1 MKEGVKK
8 SISLILVLTL
18 LVQLLPVVA
27 FGVGDETNDL
37 DISTDSE
44 TVSMK
49 DDDAEIVGEEDALRE
64 ESVKHFRLRDG
75 AYMLVEYETAVHY
88 QTADGSWEEIDNT
101 LQKTGQQYVAQA
113 GDMTRKFA
121 ASLDSGFLF
130 ETAYQGQSVSMS
142 LARRSSRDV
151 VAVAPDV
158 PAAEETAAPEET
170 AVPETADQPQEAE
183 QAEADLQRAPAEAAA
198 ETDAPQQETAEELP
212 LLDDAAYTL
221 VTSTAAARM
230 ENPGAKMRTF
240 SKLAEK
246 DKIQPQKIR
255 SSVAFDNVM
264 DGVSLLYQNYGYN
277 VKESIIIEKPQE
289 QYAYSFVLNLQGLT
303 PTLEADGSVLLRGA
317 DGEPV
322 YEIPAPYLADADGAT
337 SLEDAAYKLER
348 ISGGYLLTVEADPE
362 WMNAPERAY
371 PVTLDPTILLHN
383 KGNVLTTFIRSA
395 WPGSVAPNSADQF
408 VGYRAN
414 EGYDAC
420 NIYVQFANLPEIPQN
435 CVPISAQLA
444 MYNAGFFTSD
454 GVGCAAPD
462 GSLTV
467 EAHEWPAAVS
477 DVSGLTWYL
486 VHFGSTPV
494 NEETIDYQK
503 LSKETLGEYVTWDIT
518 RTVMQ
523 WYQKQNEGD
532 TSGGRGVLLEG
543 IDGRENYRVANLIG
557 SGYHD
562 YSPYFAVYY
571 RNPVGLESYY
581 TYQEASAGKAGD
593 LSIHNFTNQF
603 TLDRAD
609 VSLSLEPASYAL
621 RHIYNSATSGIE
633 FSNNEAGGIHTCDY
647 TSMQVGVGWKLS
659 AQQTVVE
666 CKVGDETY
674 LVYNDE
680 DGTEHYFSETATNT
694 YEDEDGLSL
703 KIVKSTSG
711 GNTIYTMTDMDKY
724 HTWVFHNGYL
734 ISVTDNNSNTIY
746 FAYNAAYSSGG
757 SAWKPVKGSAS
768 NRLVQIVMDINSG
781 NNEKSRTLQTVAN
794 LTYSGDRLS
803 SVTDYAGRST
813 NYSYDSGGHLT
824 QVTYADGTSVSYAY
838 NGSGGRLST
847 LYDAESQYG
856 LDITYTY
863 NLGVVSTFRVQEFAN
878 TSGAKQTG
886 SAFHA
891 YRNGIHQ
898 TSYRFYGPDHTRD
911 TADDT
916 VKTCVLDH
924 FGKTICTYDSNTD
937 YSEIIGASAANYT
950 DNSGTSKTNNRLT
963 GAAAMGISSFNMLS
977 NSGLETCTGNAA
989 DNWAQLSFSTSASA
1003 GTQSGNKARLGKA
1016 SIKTTA
1022 RGSGMYQE
1030 ATLQAGTTYTFSGY
1044 VNTCDMTAFDS
1055 NGSVY
1060 LAALTADQITDLS
1073 QACAS
1078 PWKSEQVNYKTDAS
1092 INRGWEKISVTFTP
1106 ETSGTYYMAFL
1117 QDRADGTACCDDL
1130 LLEESE
1136 AASEINLVQNGRFA
1150 WLVNGKPEGWVPN
1163 SYTISDEHPFGQSLS
1178 KSMRVSNTMNGY
1190 ARTHQ
1195 VIPLNLLADEATFL
1209 LSGWGKAN
1217 SVGGTARKHEDG
1229 DERYFGLVAEIA
1241 YTDGTTENQYV
1252 SFNGDYADWQ
1262 FASGVIVPGKR
1273 DERVKEITVRC
1284 AYDYNAN
1291 DAYFTNISLV
1301 LEPAETYSYDSKGNP
1316 IAATD
1321 GSAKTA
1327 SEFFADSQ
1335 RLKSYTTPG
1344 GAKHTLGYDASNNL
1358 QEDTLA
1364 GLTNYTYHNTSGS
1377 PTTSMTRKG
1386 YSGDY
1391 LKSQNVYDITGRF
1404 RTLAI
1409 DANGVQTGY
1418 TYDDTTLQLTSVH
1431 SAGGATQTYTYQSG
1445 RDRVSQTAID
1455 QTAALTYRYDRAQ
1468 LTDLIRKAFPQA
1480 ADADGQNVN
1489 PFWQHYL
1496 LGYDAFGNMT
1506 RVQVCASSAERDGY
1520 TAPVTLASYTY
1531 EGNVNN
1537 GRLAKMTYGNG
1548 DSVSYTYD
1556 AFDRQR
1562 TAGYND
1568 GTTYHYDYSGDNDL
1582 ARQYVTDGSGAVTEQ
1597 YSYQYDSLGRLIH
1610 SRQLTG
1616 GGTLVQLTQHM
1627 YDNANRLTSQSWQF
1641 GGDTFRQSYT
1651 YTGQNSDGKQVD
1663 GTISAITTT
1672 IPGQSVI
1679 TSTYGYNDLRQLTSK
1694 GVTVPDQ
1701 NGKQTKVYD
1710 RSYTYDRIA
1719 EDDGCNWMGTR
1730 LASTGYTFG
1739 SSSRSFTYT
1748 YDAAGNISRI
1758 VTAGTNVPKAAQSKE
1773 YGYDAQGQ
1781 LVSEKNSS
1789 KTTFL
1794 YAYDT
1799 AGNIRSI
1806 TKDGTVTK
1814 SFGYTNPSWPDL
1826 LTSVTAN
1833 GTTKDVLYE
1842 GQSQTSDL
1850 PSSGNPI
1857 TYYNGKDYTF
1867 TWTKGRQ
1874 LASATVDGKQVSYTY
1889 DMSGVRSGKQVYTTS
1904 NQRTTT
1910 YTYTTLSGKVMR
1922 QQWETRNSDD
1932 TVYQAMQSL
1941 EFVYDDG
1948 NQPFAMIYKHG
1959 QTTELYYYV
1968 LNAQGDVIALLNANG
1983 ALVAS
1988 YNYGA
1993 WGNYSVH
2000 GADGKKTTDATFI
2013 GHINPLRYR
2022 GYYYDRETRLY
2033 YLQSRYYDFAN
2044 CRFINADTYLS
2055 TGQGILGHNMFTYC
2069 GNNPVNYCDSSG
2081 RFFFTL
2087 LGAVIGAAVGYI
2099 DAYIAGEDPIKGA
2112 IAGGVSGA
2120 IAGAGVDIGA
2130 AITIFS
2136 GGAAIGWGAAVAIG
2150 LGAFG
2155 GFVGAG
2161 ISNDW
2166 KFKKDGESL
2175 ALQYMGATLIG
2186 GMANAISFGLGPIN
2200 GEIAKGTVSQIV
2212 RSIGYEGMKDF
2223 TYNLVTGG
2231 IISLFSTFTNR
2242 IISTMLSTP
2251 VEPSLPVI
2259 SIS

>member
-18 LVQLLPVVA
+18 LVQLLPMVV

-64 ESVKHFRLRDG
+64 ESVKHFRLQDG
-75 AYMLVEYETAVHY
+75 GYMLVEYETAVHY

-183 QAEADLQRAPAEAAA
+183 QTEADLQRAPAEAAA

-212 LLDDAAYTL
+212 LLGDAAYTL

-289 QYAYSFVLNLQGLT
+289 QYAYSFVLNLQSLT

-395 WPGSVAPNSADQF
+395 WPGSVAPNAADQF
-408 VGYRAN
+408 VGYRADN
-414 EGYDAC
+414 GYDAC
-420 NIYVQFANLPEIPQN
+420 EIYIQFANLPELPRN
-435 CVPISAQLA
+435 CVPVSAQLA
-444 MYNAGFFTSD
+444 ICHAGFFTSN
-454 GVGCAAPD
+454 GVGGSAPD
-462 GSLTV
+462 RSLTV
-467 EAHEWPAAVS
+467 EAHEWPAEVS
-477 DVSGLTWYL
+477 NVSALTWNA
-486 VHFGSTPV
+486 VHSSSTPV
-494 NEETIDYQK
+494 SDEVLDFQK
-503 LSKETLGEYVTWDIT
+503 LSKSTLNKYATWDIT
-518 RTVMQ
+518 RTVMA

-532 TSGGRGVLLEG
+532 TSGGRGVLLKA
-543 IDGRENYRVANLIG
+543 IDGYENYRVANLIG

-603 TLDRAD
+603 TLERAD
-609 VSLSLEPASYAL
+609 VSLSLEPVSYAL
-621 RHIYNSATSGIE
+621 RHIYNSAASDIE
-633 FSNNEAGGIHTCDY
+633 FSHNEAGGLHTCDY

-680 DGTEHYFSETATNT
+680 DGTEHYFSKTATNT
-694 YEDEDGLSL
+694 YEDEDGLGL

-711 GNTIYTMTDMDKY
+711 GNTIYTMTDTDKY

-768 NRLVQIVMDINSG
+768 NRLVQIVMDINS
-781 NNEKSRTLQTVAN
+781 EKERTLQTVAN

-824 QVTYADGTSVSYAY
+824 QVTYADDTSASYEY
-838 NGSGGRLST
+838 YSSNGRLST

-863 NLGVVSTFRVQEFAN
+863 NLGVMSTFRVQEFAK
-878 TSGAKQTG
+878 TSAGTKQVG
-886 SAFHA
+886 NAFHA
-891 YRNGIHQ
+891 YRNGVHQ
-898 TSYRFYGPDHTRD
+898 TSYRFYGPDHTAGN
-911 TADDT
+911 ADDT
-916 VKTCVLDH
+916 VTTCVLDY
-924 FGKTICTYDSNTD
+924 FGKTICTYDSSTD
-937 YSEIIGASAANYT
+937 YSEIIGASAASYT

-963 GAAAMGISSFNMLS
+963 GAAAMGTVALNLLP
-977 NSGLETCTGNAA
+977 NAGLEQCTNNVSDGWAALPFSQNAA
-989 DNWAQLSFSTSASA
+989 AGIIPESRSRIGYASLKTA
-1003 GTQSGNKARLGKA
+1003 A
-1016 SIKTTA
+1016 S
-1022 RGSGMYQE
+1022 GSGMYHE
-1030 ATLQAGTTYTFSGY
+1030 VALQAGTTYTFSGY
-1044 VNTCDMTAFDS
+1044 VNTRDITAYQSD
-1055 NGSVY
+1055 GGVY
-1060 LAALTADQITDLS
+1060 LAVLTAAQRSSLAGV
-1073 QACAS
+1073 QRS
-1078 PWKSEQVNYKTDAS
+1078 PWKSEIVNYTTAPEVDA
-1092 INRGWEKISVTFTP
+1092 GWEKISVTFTP
-1106 ETSGTYYMAFL
+1106 DTSGTYSLAFV
-1117 QDRADGTACCDDL
+1117 QDKADGTAYCDDMQ
-1130 LLEESE
+1130 LEAHA
-1136 AASEINLVQNGRFA
+1136 AASNANLVQNGTFA
-1150 WLVNGKPEGWVPN
+1150 SGAPDFWTANRYKK
-1163 SYTISDEHPFGQSLS
+1163 SSEHPLGAG
-1178 KSMRVSNTMNGY
+1178 KGVSMHAEGSSVGGTRTSQVVPINYY
-1190 ARTHQ
+1190 AG
-1195 VIPLNLLADEATFL
+1195 LATFL

-1217 SVGGTARKHEDG
+1217 SVGGTSPKPEKDG
-1229 DERYFGLVAEIA
+1229 DRYFGLIAEIKYA
-1241 YTDGTTENQYV
+1241 KEDGTEISETENQYV
-1252 SFNGDYADWQ
+1252 SFNDDFTDWQ
-1262 FASGVIVPGKR
+1262 YASGVIIPKR
-1273 DERVKEITVRC
+1273 RDLMVKNITVYC

-1321 GSAKTA
+1321 GNAKTS
-1327 SEFFADSQ
+1327 SEFFANSQ

-1344 GAKHTLGYDASNNL
+1344 GAKHTLAYDTRNNL
-1358 QEDTLA
+1358 EQDTLA
-1364 GLTNYTYHNTSGS
+1364 GLTNYTYHNASGS
-1377 PTTSMTRKG
+1377 ATTSITSVG
-1386 YSGDY
+1386 TSGDY
-1391 LKSQNVYDITGRF
+1391 LKSYNVYDSTGRF
-1404 RTLAI
+1404 RTQST
-1409 DANGVQTGY
+1409 DANGVTTKYEYEPGAARLFRSTAANGTKQGY
-1418 TYDDTTLQLTSVH
+1418 HYADNS
-1431 SAGGATQTYTYQSG
+1431 
-1445 RDRVSQTAID
+1445 DRVDFTYIDHTASID
-1455 QTAALTYRYDRAQ
+1455 YDYDRAQ

-1480 ADADGQNVN
+1480 APASGQNVN

-1496 LGYDAFGNMT
+1496 MGYDTFGNMT
-1506 RVQVCASSAERDGY
+1506 RVQVCASSAERAGY
-1520 TAPVTLASYTY
+1520 TAPITLATYEY
-1531 EGNVNN
+1531 EGNVYN

-1562 TAGYND
+1562 TAAYND
-1568 GTTYHYDYSGDNDL
+1568 VDRTTHEQKNVATYHYDYSSDNAL
-1582 ARQYVTDGSGAVTEQ
+1582 TRQYATGSDGKITEQ

-1610 SRQLTG
+1610 SRQSTAKGALI
-1616 GGTLVQLTQHM
+1616 QSTQHM
-1627 YDNANRLTSQSWQF
+1627 YDAANRMTSQTWQF
-1641 GGDTFRQSYT
+1641 GTGLYQQQYT

-1672 IPGQSVI
+1672 IPGRSAI
-1679 TSTYGYNDLRQLTSK
+1679 TSEYKYNDLRQLEKKT
-1694 GVTVPDQ
+1694 VTGPNQ
-1701 NGKQTKVYD
+1701 NGTQTKVYD
-1710 RSYTYDRIA
+1710 RTYTYDRIA
-1719 EDDGCNWMGTR
+1719 ADSGCNWMGTR

-1739 SSSRSFTYT
+1739 SNSRSFTYT
-1748 YDAAGNISRI
+1748 YDDSGNITKV
-1758 VTAGTNVPKAAQSKE
+1758 VTAGTKVPKAATLKE

-1781 LVSEKNSS
+1781 LVSEKNGSG
-1789 KTTFL
+1789 TTFL

-1814 SFGYTNPSWPDL
+1814 SFGYTNASWPDL
-1826 LTSVTAN
+1826 LTSVTS
-1833 GTTKDVLYE
+1833 GSTTKDILYE
-1842 GQSQTSDL
+1842 GQTRTSDL
-1850 PSSGNPI
+1850 PSSGNPV
-1857 TYYNGKDYTF
+1857 TYYNGKDYAF

-1948 NQPFAMIYKHG
+1948 NQPFAMIYNDG
-1959 QTTELYYYV
+1959 STTTLYYYV
-1968 LNAQGDVIALLNANG
+1968 LNAQGDVIALLNSAG
-1983 ALVAS
+1983 SLVAS

-2044 CRFINADTYLS
+2044 CRFINADGVVTTNVAEFLEC
-2055 TGQGILGHNMFTYC
+2055 NMFAYCTNNPINFSDEDGKCYYANGVWTHDAWENIGGYEKKPEPKGVGGGGISAAGGWGVAGSVSAAIIEDDC
-2069 GNNPVNYCDSSG
+2069 GNVALSL
-2081 RFFFTL
+2081 T
-2087 LGAVIGAAVGYI
+2087 
-2099 DAYIAGEDPIKGA
+2099 AGF
-2112 IAGGVSGA
+2112 GG
-2120 IAGAGVDIGA
+2120 
-2130 AITIFS
+2130 
-2136 GGAAIGWGAAVAIG
+2136 G
-2150 LGAFG
+2150 LGASLTADLG
-2155 GFVGAG
+2155 IGNVGTMA
-2161 ISNDW
+2161 SQLYYPDA
-2166 KFKKDGESL
+2166 SL
-2175 ALQYMGATLIG
+2175 VWDLQGWGVAVG
-2186 GMANAISFGLGPIN
+2186 
-2200 GEIAKGTVSQIV
+2200 GTVRGVAGEMTSSTYNGYSV
-2212 RSIGYEGMKDF
+2212 SLGEGYEFHGLI
-2223 TYNLVTGG
+2223 TYTW
-2231 IISLFSTFTNR
+2231 
-2242 IISTMLSTP
+2242 
-2251 VEPSLPVI
+2251 VI
-2259 SIS
+2259 PLKGRPTKGR

>member
-18 LVQLLPVVA
+18 LVQLLPMVA

-64 ESVKHFRLRDG
+64 ESVKHFRLQDG
-75 AYMLVEYETAVHY
+75 GYMLVEYETAVHY

-183 QAEADLQRAPAEAAA
+183 QTEADLQRAPAEAAA

-289 QYAYSFVLNLQGLT
+289 QYAYSFVLNLQSLT

-317 DGEPV
+317 VGEPV

-395 WPGSVAPNSADQF
+395 WPGSVAPNAADQF
-408 VGYRAN
+408 VGYRADN
-414 EGYDAC
+414 GYDAC
-420 NIYVQFANLPEIPQN
+420 EIYIQFANLPELPRN
-435 CVPISAQLA
+435 CVPVSAQLA
-444 MYNAGFFTSD
+444 ICHAGFFTSN
-454 GVGCAAPD
+454 GVGGSAPD
-462 GSLTV
+462 RSLTV
-467 EAHEWPAAVS
+467 EAHEWPAEVS
-477 DVSGLTWYL
+477 NVSALTWNA
-486 VHFGSTPV
+486 VHSSSTPV
-494 NEETIDYQK
+494 SDEVLDFQK
-503 LSKETLGEYVTWDIT
+503 LSKSTLNKYATWDIT
-518 RTVMQ
+518 RTVMA

-532 TSGGRGVLLEG
+532 TSGGRGVLLKA
-543 IDGRENYRVANLIG
+543 IDGYENYRVANLIG

-603 TLDRAD
+603 TLERAD
-609 VSLSLEPASYAL
+609 VSLSLEPVSYAL
-621 RHIYNSATSGIE
+621 RHIYNSAASDIE
-633 FSNNEAGGIHTCDY
+633 FSHNEAGGLHTCDY

-680 DGTEHYFSETATNT
+680 DGTEHYFSKTATNT
-694 YEDEDGLSL
+694 YEDEDGLGL

-711 GNTIYTMTDMDKY
+711 GNTIYTMTDTDKY

-746 FAYNAAYSSGG
+746 FAYNAAYSSGS

-768 NRLVQIVMDINSG
+768 NRLVQIIMDIHGGVN
-781 NNEKSRTLQTVAN
+781 QTVAN

-824 QVTYADGTSVSYAY
+824 QVTYADDTSVSYAY

-847 LYDAESQYG
+847 LYDAESKYG

-863 NLGVVSTFRVQEFAN
+863 NLGVMSTFRVQEFAK
-878 TSGAKQTG
+878 TSAGTKQVG
-886 SAFHA
+886 NAFHA
-891 YRNGIHQ
+891 YRNGVHQ
-898 TSYRFYGPDHTRD
+898 TSYRFYGPDHTAGN
-911 TADDT
+911 ADDT
-916 VKTCVLDH
+916 VMTCVLDH

-937 YSEIIGASAANYT
+937 YSEIIGASAASYT
-950 DNSGTSKTNNRLT
+950 NNSGTSKTNNRLT
-963 GAAAMGISSFNMLS
+963 GAAAMGTVALNLLP
-977 NSGLETCTGNAA
+977 NAGLEQCTNNVSDG
-989 DNWAQLSFSTSASA
+989 WVPLPFSQNASA
-1003 GTQSGNKARLGKA
+1003 GIIAKSRSRIGYA
-1016 SIKTTA
+1016 SLKTA
-1022 RGSGMYQE
+1022 ASGSGMYHE
-1030 ATLQAGTTYTFSGY
+1030 VALQAGTTYTFSGY
-1044 VNTCDMTAFDS
+1044 VNTRDITACQS
-1055 NGSVY
+1055 GGGVY
-1060 LAALTADQITDLS
+1060 LAVLTAAQRGSLAGV
-1073 QACAS
+1073 QQS
-1078 PWKSEQVNYKTDAS
+1078 PWKSELVNYNTVPEVDA
-1092 INRGWEKISVTFTP
+1092 GWEKISVTFTP
-1106 ETSGTYYMAFL
+1106 DASGTYSLAVV
-1117 QDRADGTACCDDL
+1117 QDAADGVAYCDDMQ
-1130 LLEESE
+1130 LEAHA
-1136 AASEINLVQNGRFA
+1136 AASNANLVQNGTFA
-1150 WLVNGKPEGWVPN
+1150 SGAPDFWTANR
-1163 SYTISDEHPFGQSLS
+1163 YTKSDEHPLGVG
-1178 KSMRVSNTMNGY
+1178 KGVSMHAEGGTDGGTRTSQVVPINYY
-1190 ARTHQ
+1190 AGS
-1195 VIPLNLLADEATFL
+1195 ATFL

-1217 SVGGTARKHEDG
+1217 SVGGTSPKPSTG
-1229 DERYFGLVAEIA
+1229 YERYFGLIAEIKYA
-1241 YTDGTTENQYV
+1241 NGTTEKQYV
-1252 SFNGDYADWQ
+1252 SFNDDFTDWQ
-1262 FASGVIVPGKR
+1262 YASGVIIPKR
-1273 DERVKEITVRC
+1273 RDLMIQDITVYC

-1291 DAYFTNISLV
+1291 YAYFTNISLV

-1321 GSAKTA
+1321 GNAKTA

-1335 RLKSYTTPG
+1335 RLKSYTTPS

-1358 QEDTLA
+1358 QSDELA

-1377 PTTSMTRKG
+1377 VTLNMTRKG

-1391 LKSQNVYDITGRF
+1391 LKSANTYDSTRRF
-1404 RTLAI
+1404 RTQST
-1409 DANGVQTGY
+1409 DANGVTTEYGY
-1418 TYDDTTLQLTSVH
+1418 D
-1431 SAGGATQTYTYQSG
+1431 SA
-1445 RDRVSQTAID
+1445 TAHLLRT
-1455 QTAALTYRYDRAQ
+1455 TAANGTQQEYRYYAGSDRTAFTYIGGTASIDYVYTRAQ

-1480 ADADGQNVN
+1480 ADASGNNVN

-1506 RVQVCASSAERDGY
+1506 RVQVCASSAEREGY
-1520 TAPVTLASYTY
+1520 TTPIDLATYEY
-1531 EGNVNN
+1531 EGNVYN
-1537 GRLAKMTYGNG
+1537 GRLAKMAYGNG

-1562 TAGYND
+1562 TAAYND
-1568 GTTYHYDYSGDNDL
+1568 VDRTTHERKNVATYHYDYSSDNAL
-1582 ARQYVTDGSGAVTEQ
+1582 TRQYATGSDGKITEQ

-1610 SRQLTG
+1610 SRQSTADGSLI
-1616 GGTLVQLTQHM
+1616 QLTQHM
-1627 YDNANRLTSQSWQF
+1627 YDNANRMTSQTWQF
-1641 GGDTFRQSYT
+1641 GTGLYRQQYT

-1672 IPGQSVI
+1672 VPGQNAI
-1679 TSTYGYNDLRQLTSK
+1679 TSEYKYNDLRQLEKKT
-1694 GVTVPDQ
+1694 VTGPDQ

-1719 EDDGCNWMGTR
+1719 ADSGCNWMGTR

-1739 SSSRSFTYT
+1739 SNSRSFTYT
-1748 YDAAGNISRI
+1748 YDDSGNITKV
-1758 VTAGTNVPKAAQSKE
+1758 VTAGTKVPKAATLKE

-1781 LVSEKNSS
+1781 LATEKNGSG
-1789 KTTFL
+1789 TTFG

-1850 PSSGNPI
+1850 PSSGNPV

-1889 DMSGVRSGKQVYTTS
+1889 DMSGVRTS
-1904 NQRTTT
+1904 KTVNGTT
-1910 YTYTTLSGKVMR
+1910 YNYTTLSGKVMR
-1922 QQWETRNSDD
+1922 QTWGSK
-1932 TVYQAMQSL
+1932 SL
-1941 EFVYDDG
+1941 EFIYDDG
-1948 NQPFAMIYKHG
+1948 NQPFAMIYNDG
-1959 QTTELYYYV
+1959 STSTLYYYV
-1968 LNAQGDVIALLNANG
+1968 LNAQGDVIALLNADG
-1983 ALVAS
+1983 TLAAS

-2000 GADGKKTTDATFI
+2000 DDKGAKITKASFI

-2044 CRFINADTYLS
+2044 CRFINADTFATTDANGFLS
-2055 TGQGILGHNMFTYC
+2055 ANMFAYC
-2069 GNNPVNYCDSSG
+2069 ENNPIMRVDADGEVAHVIVGAIIGAALGAGLEVLSQLATGTKLADINWSSVAVEGALGAVSSLGIPAKITSKVG
-2081 RFFFTL
+2081 RVALTALRDVVAPVVADVSTQLFQTRSDKNNNNHSKRISLSKTAITASQASINSAVTAGTDRLLKSTSSRMAKAVVHSTRQLFFFT
-2087 LGAVIGAAVGYI
+2087 
-2099 DAYIAGEDPIKGA
+2099 
-2112 IAGGVSGA
+2112 
-2120 IAGAGVDIGA
+2120 
-2130 AITIFS
+2130 
-2136 GGAAIGWGAAVAIG
+2136 
-2150 LGAFG
+2150 
-2155 GFVGAG
+2155 
-2161 ISNDW
+2161 
-2166 KFKKDGESL
+2166 
-2175 ALQYMGATLIG
+2175 
-2186 GMANAISFGLGPIN
+2186 FGLIR
-2200 GEIAKGTVSQIV
+2200 KFW
-2212 RSIGYEGMKDF
+2212 R
-2223 TYNLVTGG
+2223 
-2231 IISLFSTFTNR
+2231 
-2242 IISTMLSTP
+2242 
-2251 VEPSLPVI
+2251 
-2259 SIS
+2259 

>member
-18 LVQLLPVVA
+18 LVQLLPMVA

-64 ESVKHFRLRDG
+64 ESVKHFRLQDG
-75 AYMLVEYETAVHY
+75 GYMLVEYETAVHY

-183 QAEADLQRAPAEAAA
+183 QTEAGLPQAPAEAAA

-395 WPGSVAPNSADQF
+395 WPGSVAPNAADQF
-408 VGYRAN
+408 VGYRADN
-414 EGYDAC
+414 GYDAC
-420 NIYVQFANLPEIPQN
+420 EIYIQFANLPELPRN
-435 CVPISAQLA
+435 CVPVSAQLA
-444 MYNAGFFTSD
+444 ICHAGFFTSN
-454 GVGCAAPD
+454 GVGGSAPD
-462 GSLTV
+462 RSLTV
-467 EAHEWPAAVS
+467 EAHEWPAEVS
-477 DVSGLTWYL
+477 NVSALTWNA
-486 VHFGSTPV
+486 VHSSSTPV
-494 NEETIDYQK
+494 SDEVLDFQK
-503 LSKETLGEYVTWDIT
+503 LSKSTLNKYATWDIT
-518 RTVMQ
+518 RTVMA

-532 TSGGRGVLLEG
+532 TSGGRGVLLKA
-543 IDGRENYRVANLIG
+543 IDGYENYRVANLIG

-603 TLDRAD
+603 TLERAD
-609 VSLSLEPASYAL
+609 VSLSLEPVSYAL
-621 RHIYNSATSGIE
+621 RHIYNSAASDIE
-633 FSNNEAGGIHTCDY
+633 FSHNEAGGLHTCDY

-680 DGTEHYFSETATNT
+680 DGTEHYFSKTATNT
-694 YEDEDGLSL
+694 YEDEDGLGL

-768 NRLVQIVMDINSG
+768 NRLVQIVMDING
-781 NNEKSRTLQTVAN
+781 EKERTLQTVAN
-794 LTYSGDRLS
+794 LTYSGSRLS
-803 SVTDYAGRST
+803 QVTDYAGRAA

-824 QVTYADGTSVSYAY
+824 QVTYADDTSVSYAY

-863 NLGVVSTFRVQEFAN
+863 NLGVMSTFRVQEFAK
-878 TSGAKQTG
+878 TSAGTKQVG
-886 SAFHA
+886 NAFHA
-891 YRNGIHQ
+891 YRNGVHQ
-898 TSYRFYGPDHTRD
+898 TSYRFYGPDHTAGN
-911 TADDT
+911 ADDT
-916 VKTCVLDH
+916 VTTCVLDH
-924 FGKTICTYDSNTD
+924 FGKTICTYDSSTD
-937 YSEIIGASAANYT
+937 YSEIIGANAASYT

-963 GAAAMGISSFNMLS
+963 GAAAMGTVALNMLP
-977 NSGLETCTGNAA
+977 NAGLEQCTNNVSDGWVSLPFSQNAA
-989 DNWAQLSFSTSASA
+989 AGVIAKSRSRIGYASLKTA
-1003 GTQSGNKARLGKA
+1003 A
-1016 SIKTTA
+1016 S
-1022 RGSGMYQE
+1022 GSGMYHE
-1030 ATLQAGTTYTFSGY
+1030 VALQAGTTYTFSGY
-1044 VNTCDMTAFDS
+1044 VNTRDITACQS
-1055 NGSVY
+1055 GGGVY
-1060 LAALTADQITDLS
+1060 LAVLTAAQRGSLAGV
-1073 QACAS
+1073 QQS
-1078 PWKSEQVNYKTDAS
+1078 PWKSELVNYNTVPEVDA
-1092 INRGWEKISVTFTP
+1092 GWEKISVTFTP
-1106 ETSGTYYMAFL
+1106 DTSGTYSLAVV
-1117 QDRADGTACCDDL
+1117 QDRADGVAYCDDMQ
-1130 LLEESE
+1130 LEAHA
-1136 AASEINLVQNGRFA
+1136 AASNANLVQNGTFA
-1150 WLVNGKPEGWVPN
+1150 SGAPDFWTANR
-1163 SYTISDEHPFGQSLS
+1163 YTKSDEHPLGVG
-1178 KSMRVSNTMNGY
+1178 KGVSMHAEGGTDGGTRTSQVVPINYY
-1190 ARTHQ
+1190 AGS
-1195 VIPLNLLADEATFL
+1195 ATFL

-1217 SVGGTARKHEDG
+1217 SVGGTSPKPSTG
-1229 DERYFGLVAEIA
+1229 YERYFGLIAEIKYA
-1241 YTDGTTENQYV
+1241 NGTTEKQYV
-1252 SFNGDYADWQ
+1252 SFNDDFTDWQ
-1262 FASGVIVPGKR
+1262 YASGVIIPKQRGLMI
-1273 DERVKEITVRC
+1273 ENITIYC

-1291 DAYFTNISLV
+1291 YAYFTNISLV

-1321 GSAKTA
+1321 GNAKTA

-1335 RLKSYTTPG
+1335 RLKSYTTPS

-1377 PTTSMTRKG
+1377 VTLNMTRKG

-1391 LKSQNVYDITGRF
+1391 LKSANTYDSTRRF
-1404 RTLAI
+1404 RTQST
-1409 DANGVQTGY
+1409 DANGVTTEYGY
-1418 TYDDTTLQLTSVH
+1418 D
-1431 SAGGATQTYTYQSG
+1431 SA
-1445 RDRVSQTAID
+1445 TAHLLRT
-1455 QTAALTYRYDRAQ
+1455 TAANGTQQEYRYYAGSDRTAFTYIGGTASIDYVYTRAQ

-1480 ADADGQNVN
+1480 ADASGNNVN

-1506 RVQVCASSAERDGY
+1506 RVQVCASSAERAGY
-1520 TAPVTLASYTY
+1520 TTPIDLATYEY

-1537 GRLAKMTYGNG
+1537 GRLATMTYGNG

-1562 TAGYND
+1562 TAAYNG
-1568 GTTYHYDYSGDNDL
+1568 GTTYHYDYSSDNAL
-1582 ARQYVTDGSGAVTEQ
+1582 TRQYATDGSGITEQ

-1610 SRQLTG
+1610 SRQSTADGSLI
-1616 GGTLVQLTQHM
+1616 QLTQHM
-1627 YDNANRLTSQSWQF
+1627 YDNANRMTSQTWQF
-1641 GGDTFRQSYT
+1641 GTGLYRQQYT

-1672 IPGQSVI
+1672 IPGRSAI
-1679 TSTYGYNDLRQLTSK
+1679 TSTYKYNDLRQLEKKT
-1694 GVTVPDQ
+1694 VTGPDQ

-1719 EDDGCNWMGTR
+1719 ADSGCNWMGTR

-1739 SSSRSFTYT
+1739 SNSRSFTYT
-1748 YDAAGNISRI
+1748 YDDSGNITKV
-1758 VTAGTNVPKAAQSKE
+1758 VTAGTKVPKAATLKE

-1781 LVSEKNSS
+1781 LVSEKNGSG
-1789 KTTFL
+1789 TTFL

-1850 PSSGNPI
+1850 PTSGNPV

-1889 DMSGVRSGKQVYTTS
+1889 DMSGVRTS
-1904 NQRTTT
+1904 KTVNGTT
-1910 YTYTTLSGKVMR
+1910 YNYATLSGKVMR
-1922 QQWETRNSDD
+1922 QTWGNK
-1932 TVYQAMQSL
+1932 SL

-1948 NQPFAMIYKHG
+1948 NQPFAMIYNDG
-1959 QTTELYYYV
+1959 STSTLYYYV
-1968 LNAQGDVIALLNANG
+1968 LNAQGDVIALLNADG
-1983 ALVAS
+1983 TLAAS

-2000 GADGKKTTDATFI
+2000 DDKGAKITKASFI

-2044 CRFINADTYLS
+2044 CRFINADTFATTDANGFLSANMFAYCENNPIMRVDPDGSSPLSLVINTLVGVGVSVASAAINANIAGSPIS
-2055 TGQGILGHNMFTYC
+2055 TG
-2069 GNNPVNYCDSSG
+2069 D
-2081 RFFFTL
+2081 L
-2087 LGAVIGAAVGYI
+2087 LKAAAVG
-2099 DAYIAGEDPIKGA
+2099 AASGFFSSLNPVAKVA
-2112 IAGGVSGA
+2112 AAAAAVSG
-2120 IAGAGVDIGA
+2120 VVTFIGNALSGSSFGEA
-2130 AITIFS
+2130 ALS
-2136 GGAAIGWGAAVAIG
+2136 AAVAATSTYVSSK
-2150 LGAFG
+2150 LGASAFG
-2155 GFVGAG
+2155 AATGKSVDVG
-2161 ISNDW
+2161 
-2166 KFKKDGESL
+2166 K
-2175 ALQYMGATLIG
+2175 
-2186 GMANAISFGLGPIN
+2186 
-2200 GEIAKGTVSQIV
+2200 
-2212 RSIGYEGMKDF
+2212 
-2223 TYNLVTGG
+2223 G
-2231 IISLFSTFTNR
+2231 IIGFYTSASMEGLASGGRAAYRISQSTKRKQGRTRTTRRQSFFSWYRNAFGKYR
-2242 IISTMLSTP
+2242 PAWSRR
-2251 VEPSLPVI
+2251 
-2259 SIS
+2259 

>member
-18 LVQLLPVVA
+18 LVQLLPMVA

-151 VAVAPDV
+151 VAVTPDV

-348 ISGGYLLTVEADPE
+348 VSGGYLLTVEADPE

-383 KGNVLTTFIRSA
+383 KGNVLTTYVRYA
-395 WPGSVAPNSADQF
+395 APNSVAPNAADQYC
-408 VGYRAN
+408 GYIEDRSY
-414 EGYDAC
+414 GSCD
-420 NIYVQFANLPEIPQN
+420 IYMKLNLPEIPN
-435 CVPISAQLA
+435 GCVPLQAKIAL
-444 MYNAGFFTSD
+444 YHAGFFASNHF
-454 GVGCAAPD
+454 GGAAPD
-462 GSLTV
+462 GNLTV
-467 EAHEWPAAVS
+467 EAHICDGTVS
-477 DVSGLTWYL
+477 NVSSLTWNDVYAGAL
-486 VHFGSTPV
+486 SFDR
-494 NEETIDYQK
+494 TILDYQK
-503 LSKETLGEYVTWDIT
+503 VSKGTLGEYITWDISRAIVERSVT
-518 RTVMQ
+518 GSETI
-523 WYQKQNEGD
+523 G
-532 TSGGRGVLLEG
+532 LILETMDC
-543 IDGRENYRVANLIG
+543 IENYRVANLIG

-562 YSPYFAVYY
+562 HSPYFAVYY

-680 DGTEHYFSETATNT
+680 DGTEHYFRKTATNT

-746 FAYNAAYSSGG
+746 FAYNAAYSSVG

-781 NNEKSRTLQTVAN
+781 SNDNPRTLQTVAN

-916 VKTCVLDH
+916 VMTCVLDH

-937 YSEIIGASAANYT
+937 YSEIIGTSAANYT

-1377 PTTSMTRKG
+1377 PTTSMTREG
-1386 YSGDY
+1386 YSGDF
-1391 LKSQNVYDITGRF
+1391 LKSQNVYDSTGRF

-1409 DANGVQTGY
+1409 DVNGVQTGY
-1418 TYDDTTLQLTSVH
+1418 TYDGTTLQLTSVH
-1431 SAGGATQTYTYQSG
+1431 GAGGATQTYTYQSG

-1468 LTDLIRKAFPQA
+1468 LTDLIRKAYL
-1480 ADADGQNVN
+1480 GTTG
-1489 PFWQHYL
+1489 FWQHYL

-1506 RVQVCASSAERDGY
+1506 RVQVCASSAEREGY
-1520 TAPVTLASYTY
+1520 TAPITLASYTY

-1537 GRLAKMTYGNG
+1537 GRLSRMTYGNG
-1548 DSVSYTYD
+1548 DYVDYTYD

-1562 TAGYND
+1562 TAAYND
-1568 GTTYHYDYSGDNDL
+1568 GTTYHYDYSSDNAL
-1582 ARQYVTDGSGAVTEQ
+1582 TRQYATDGSGITEQ

-1641 GGDTFRQSYT
+1641 GTGLYHQQYSYT
-1651 YTGQNSDGKQVD
+1651 GVKADGATDSSVD

-1672 IPGQSVI
+1672 VPGRSAI
-1679 TSTYGYNDLRQLTSK
+1679 TSKYEYNDLRQLEKKT
-1694 GVTVPDQ
+1694 VTVPDQ
-1701 NGKQTKVYD
+1701 NGTQTKVYD
-1710 RSYTYDRIA
+1710 RTYTYAVIA
-1719 EDDGCNWMGTR
+1719 EDDGCNRMGTR

-1739 SSSRSFTYT
+1739 SSSRGFTYT

-1758 VTAGTNVPKAAQSKE
+1758 VTAGTSVPKAAASKE

-1781 LVSEKNSS
+1781 LVSEKNGSG
-1789 KTTFL
+1789 TTFG

-1826 LTSVTAN
+1826 LTSVTS
-1833 GTTKDVLYE
+1833 GSTTKDILYE
-1842 GQSQTSDL
+1842 GQNQTSDL
-1850 PSSGNPI
+1850 PSSGNPV

-1874 LASATVDGKQVSYTY
+1874 LAKAVVDGKTVEYTY
-1889 DMSGVRSGKQVYTTS
+1889 DMSGVRTS
-1904 NQRTTT
+1904 KTVNGTT
-1910 YTYTTLSGKVMR
+1910 YNYTTLSGKVMR
-1922 QQWETRNSDD
+1922 QAWGDK
-1932 TVYQAMQSL
+1932 SL

-1948 NQPFAMIYKHG
+1948 NQPFAMIYNDG
-1959 QTTELYYYV
+1959 STTTLYYYV
-1968 LNAQGDVIALLNANG
+1968 LNAQGDVIALLNADG
-1983 ALVAS
+1983 TLAAS

-2000 GADGKKTTDATFI
+2000 DDKGAKITKASFI

-2044 CRFINADTYLS
+2044 CRFINADTFATTDANGFLS
-2055 TGQGILGHNMFTYC
+2055 ANMFAYC
-2069 GNNPVNYCDSSG
+2069 ENNPIMRVDADGEIWNVIA
-2081 RFFFTL
+2081 
-2087 LGAVIGAAVGYI
+2087 GAVIGAGLEVLGQLMTGTKFADINWGSVAMEGALGAVSSLGI
-2099 DAYIAGEDPIKGA
+2099 PARITSKLGKVAFTAFKDVVIPTTVEVRSQIKTNKR
-2112 IAGGVSGA
+2112 VNYTKT
-2120 IAGAGVDIGA
+2120 
-2130 AITIFS
+2130 AITASKASINS
-2136 GGAAIGWGAAVAIG
+2136 AVT
-2150 LGAFG
+2150 
-2155 GFVGAG
+2155 AG
-2161 ISNDW
+2161 TDRLLKST
-2166 KFKKDGESL
+2166 SSR
-2175 ALQYMGATLIG
+2175 
-2186 GMANAISFGLGPIN
+2186 MAKAVVHSTRQLFFFTFGL
-2200 GEIAKGTVSQIV
+2200 
-2212 RSIGYEGMKDF
+2212 
-2223 TYNLVTGG
+2223 
-2231 IISLFSTFTNR
+2231 ISKFWR
-2242 IISTMLSTP
+2242 
-2251 VEPSLPVI
+2251 
-2259 SIS
+2259 